1 MSLDLA
7 FNIALSLLSALGG
20 LWLKSVSEELRRL
33 QYELTQV
40 RQDYQRREDA
50 QRDLQLMTGMMQD
63 IKDSI
68 QRIDNKLDRKA
79 DK

>member
-33 QYELTQV
+33 QHELTQV

-68 QRIDNKLDRKA
+68 QRINNKLDRKA

>member
-1 MSLDLA
+1 MSIDLA
-7 FNIALSLLSALGG
+7 FNIALSMLSALGG
-20 LWLKSVSEELRRL
+20 LWLKSVREELRRL
-33 QYELTQV
+33 QHELTQV

-68 QRIDNKLDRKA
+68 QRIDNKLDHKA

>member
-20 LWLKSVSEELRRL
+20 LWLRSMNEDVRRL

>member
-40 RQDYQRREDA
+40 RQDYQRRKDA

-68 QRIDNKLDRKA
+68 QHIDNKLDRKA

>member
-20 LWLKSVSEELRRL
+20 LWLRSLNEDIRRL

>member
-20 LWLKSVSEELRRL
+20 LWLKSVSEELRSL

-40 RQDYQRREDA
+40 RQDYQRRKDA
-50 QRDLQLMTGMMQD
+50 QCDLQLMTGMMQD

-68 QRIDNKLDRKA
+68 
-79 DK
+79 

>member
-50 QRDLQLMTGMMQD
+50 QRDLHLMTGMMQD

>member
-7 FNIALSLLSALGG
+7 FNVALSLLSALGG

-33 QYELTQV
+33 Q
-40 RQDYQRREDA
+40 
-50 QRDLQLMTGMMQD
+50 LMTGMMQD
-63 IKDSI
+63 VKDSI
-68 QRIDNKLDRKA
+68 QRIDNKFDRKA

>member
-1 MSLDLA
+1 MRLDLA

>member
-40 RQDYQRREDA
+40 RQDYQRA
-50 QRDLQLMTGMMQD
+50 
-63 IKDSI
+63 
-68 QRIDNKLDRKA
+68 A
-79 DK
+79 

>member
-20 LWLKSVSEELRRL
+20 LWLRSLNEDIRRL
-33 QYELTQV
+33 QYELAQV

>member
-50 QRDLQLMTGMMQD
+50 QRDLQLMT
-63 IKDSI
+63 
-68 QRIDNKLDRKA
+68 A
-79 DK
+79 

>member
-7 FNIALSLLSALGG
+7 FNVALSLLLALGG

-33 QYELTQV
+33 Q
-40 RQDYQRREDA
+40 
-50 QRDLQLMTGMMQD
+50 LMTGMMQD
-63 IKDSI
+63 VKDSI

>member
-20 LWLKSVSEELRRL
+20 LWLKSVREELRRL
-33 QYELTQV
+33 QYDLTQV

-50 QRDLQLMTGMMQD
+50 QRDLQLMTSMMQD
-63 IKDSI
+63 IKNSI
-68 QRIDNKLDRKA
+68 QCIDNKLDRKV

>member
-20 LWLKSVSEELRRL
+20 PWLKSVNEELRRL

-50 QRDLQLMTGMMQD
+50 QRALQLMTGMMQD

>member
-40 RQDYQRREDA
+40 RQDYQRHEDA